1 MKALILKEW
10 RGRRLLFLAVAVPG
24 LIVIIH
30 AAFSK
35 FSELII
41 ERQTYSLIISCCV
54 FPAVFALFLGALS
67 FNRKFINS
75 TKEFLADTPGNAGR
89 IFWVRFF
96 SGLIV
101 LLIPVV
107 FSHAIFRIPFQ
118 DIIIVRWQSVYMV
131 LSVFLLFSAACFSSI
146 LFKNRLLAIL
156 CSPLVLSSGILLL
169 LPLLVVYFLVSP
181 HGLIW
186 VFLFVFSPSAYSSR
200 DSLILFLK
208 AGWLS
213 SM

>member
-1 MKALILKEW
+1 M
-10 RGRRLLFLAVAVPG
+10 FLAVAVPG

-96 SGLIV
+96 PGL
-101 LLIPVV
+101 
-107 FSHAIFRIPFQ
+107 
-118 DIIIVRWQSVYMV
+118 
-131 LSVFLLFSAACFSSI
+131 
-146 LFKNRLLAIL
+146 
-156 CSPLVLSSGILLL
+156 ILLL
-169 LPLLVVYFLVSP
+169 LPLHVVYFLVSP
-181 HGLIW
+181 HGLILALLFSFSTIA
-186 VFLFVFSPSAYSSR
+186 VFLSLSYIAWQNVITENVFP
-200 DSLILFLK
+200 LK
-208 AGWLS
+208 KVAIVAISVLAFSFTAHAFANLRPDINWAELS
-213 SM
+213 GMRGMKASC